1 MASLRAGA
9 ARTLIT
15 PPLGLKTMGFASRV
29 GLIES
34 IESDLTVS
42 ALVLADG
49 REKIA
54 IIAIDLCMSPQH
66 VVNELRGRVA
76 DAIGTQPTHVMLN
89 YNHTHSAPAFPGWL
103 PEPPEQDAL
112 LQAYQDMMLAR
123 VVEAAARANDR
134 LQPARIAAG
143 FGQCHIG
150 VQRREKRADGFVFL
164 GEVPDGEIDP
174 AVGVMRVD
182 DLDGNP
188 IAVTCSYG
196 CHTVVVGPRDLSA
209 SPDFPGAARE
219 TIEQLLGG
227 TALF

>member
-66 VVNELRGRVA
+66 VVSELRGRVA

-112 LQAYQDMMLAR
+112 LQAYDGEGRTFMKYEVLHGAFHDVPAKFLMAEMAR
-123 VVEAAARANDR
+123 LYPRLKGRLERSASGMENEVPFARA
-134 LQPARIAAG
+134 
-143 FGQCHIG
+143 
-150 VQRREKRADGFVFL
+150 
-164 GEVPDGEIDP
+164 
-174 AVGVMRVD
+174 
-182 DLDGNP
+182 
-188 IAVTCSYG
+188 
-196 CHTVVVGPRDLSA
+196 
-209 SPDFPGAARE
+209 
-219 TIEQLLGG
+219 
-227 TALF
+227 